1 VTTSRSFP
9 PSPGAELPKRRVKLT
24 FARDAVTHPVI
35 YELGHTYEVV
45 TNIRR
50 ADITR
55 DEGWVILEMEGTEEA
70 LDSAEK
76 YCAEQG
82 VRISAAEGDVLES

>member
-1 VTTSRSFP
+1 M
-9 PSPGAELPKRRVKLT
+9 
-24 FARDAVTHPVI
+24 THPVI

-70 LDSAEK
+70 LANAER

-82 VRISAAEGDVLES
+82 VTVTAAEGDVLES

>member
-1 VTTSRSFP
+1 
-9 PSPGAELPKRRVKLT
+9 
-24 FARDAVTHPVI
+24 
-35 YELGHTYEVV
+35 LGHTYQVV

-55 DEGWVILEMEGTEEA
+55 DEGWVVLELEGTEEA
-70 LDSAEK
+70 LDAAET

-82 VRISAAEGDVLES
+82 VRVTAAEGDVLES

>member
-1 VTTSRSFP
+1 M
-9 PSPGAELPKRRVKLT
+9 AELPKRRVKLT

-70 LDSAEK
+70 LDNAEK

>member
-1 VTTSRSFP
+1 M
-9 PSPGAELPKRRVKLT
+9 PKRRVKLT
-24 FARDAVTHPVI
+24 FARDAVTQPVI
-35 YELGHTYEVV
+35 YELGHTYQVV

-55 DEGWVILEMEGTEEA
+55 DEGWVVLELEGTEEA
-70 LDSAEK
+70 LDAAET

-82 VRISAAEGDVLES
+82 VRVTAAEGDVLES

>member
-1 VTTSRSFP
+1 MT
-9 PSPGAELPKRRVKLT
+9 KRRVKLT
-24 FARDAVTHPVI
+24 FARDAVTQPVI
-35 YELGHTYEVV
+35 YELGHTYQVI

-55 DEGWVILEMEGTEEA
+55 DEGWVVLELEGTEEA
-70 LDSAEK
+70 LDAAEK

-82 VRISAAEGDVLES
+82 VRVTAAEGDVLES